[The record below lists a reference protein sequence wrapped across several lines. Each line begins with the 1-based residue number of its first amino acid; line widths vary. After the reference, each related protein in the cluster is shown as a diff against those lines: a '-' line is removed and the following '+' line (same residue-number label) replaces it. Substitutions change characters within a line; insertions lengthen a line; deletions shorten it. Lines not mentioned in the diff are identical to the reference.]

1 MKMFKKVL
9 AGFVA
14 AAMVA
19 TMVGCGS
26 SSSSEPAAED
36 TEAAA
41 EAATE
46 APAEV
51 LNANADNKLI
61 YCITPST
68 SNPYFGT
75 VQTACQEE
83 GEALGYTVKCVS
95 HDDDATKQAELF
107 DNAISEKAS
116 AIVCDN
122 AGADA
127 SIEAVQKAV
136 DAGIPTFMVDREIN
150 QEGLCVSQIV
160 ADNNQGATE
169 AAQYLVEATGGEGK
183 YAELLGLESDT
194 NCHVRSDAFH
204 AVIDQTNMEMVA
216 QQSANWDQTQGYEK
230 TEAILQSNP
239 EITGIICGN
248 DTMACGALQACIDA
262 GRDDIKVIGVD
273 GSDEAA
279 NYIKSG
285 NMVGTALQQI
295 ALITETAVRQ
305 ADDYLKNGVA
315 PEEEKQLIPCVAI
328 TADNVENLSAF
339 VYTE

>member
-75 VQTACQEE
+75 VQTACKEE

-95 HDDDATKQAELF
+95 HDDDATKQA
-107 DNAISEKAS
+107 A
-116 AIVCDN
+116 
-122 AGADA
+122 
-127 SIEAVQKAV
+127 
-136 DAGIPTFMVDREIN
+136 
-150 QEGLCVSQIV
+150 
-160 ADNNQGATE
+160 
-169 AAQYLVEATGGEGK
+169 
-183 YAELLGLESDT
+183 
-194 NCHVRSDAFH
+194 
-204 AVIDQTNMEMVA
+204 
-216 QQSANWDQTQGYEK
+216 
-230 TEAILQSNP
+230 
-239 EITGIICGN
+239 
-248 DTMACGALQACIDA
+248 
-262 GRDDIKVIGVD
+262 
-273 GSDEAA
+273 
-279 NYIKSG
+279 
-285 NMVGTALQQI
+285 
-295 ALITETAVRQ
+295 
-305 ADDYLKNGVA
+305 
-315 PEEEKQLIPCVAI
+315 
-328 TADNVENLSAF
+328 
-339 VYTE
+339 